1 MKEWWYFQLFGTNSQ
16 QIKIKLVTISS
27 TFTYQIDLDR
37 LISYT
42 KFKERKKDKILSF
55 LKNQN
60 IISNSKILS
69 H

>member
-42 KFKERKKDKILSF
+42 NFKERKRTKLEVF
-55 LKNQN
+55 LENQKV
-60 IISNSKILS
+60 ISNTKV
-69 H
+69 